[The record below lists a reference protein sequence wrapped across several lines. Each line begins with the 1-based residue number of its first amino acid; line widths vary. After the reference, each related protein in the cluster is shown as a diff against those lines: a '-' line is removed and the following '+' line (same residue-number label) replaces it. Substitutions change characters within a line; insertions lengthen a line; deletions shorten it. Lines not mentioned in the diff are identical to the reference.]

1 LKKLLH
7 LKHLPEIYILKRS
20 GLLDRAFYLR
30 QNPDIAQAGWN
41 PLLHYLELG
50 AAEGRDPNPLF
61 SASWYCEQNPLLH
74 YYRKGWKQGKNPHP
88 LFDVAFYLKQHPGVE
103 PLRHYLETGGIQGF
117 SPHPLFDGAWYLAQN
132 PDVAR
137 AGSNPLV
144 HYLHEGWKERRNPH
158 PLFDVAFYLRR
169 NPDIAQAG
177 TEPLVHF
184 LTAGGSEG
192 RSPHP
197 LFDCAWYLGRNPEAR
212 QTNPLLHYLQTGWKQ
227 GRNPHPLF
235 DVAFYAGTKEP
246 LTDYVKTGAYAGRD
260 PHPLFD
266 SDWYLEHNPD
276 VKAAGRN
283 PLAHYVEEGWK
294 EKRNPQYLFDIGF
307 YFEQNPDVAESG
319 WEPLRHYLELGGFE
333 GRDPH
338 PLFDNDWYLERNPDV
353 KSSGVNPLAHYR
365 TKGWR
370 EGRNPHPFFDIA
382 FYLKQTSVTGDPLQ
396 HYLEI
401 GGFNGLNPNP
411 LLESEWYLTNHFDVA
426 AAGINPLLHYLREGR
441 KEGRQ
446 PRPGRP
452 AYKPHTRMRVVFVSG
467 EPDSPG
473 HDYRVVQIASSLPP
487 SSFET
492 VILKA
497 RELPA
502 RSREAAGADVLWLWR
517 TIWTADLAELV
528 QSAAGA
534 QTTIVFDVDDLTFR
548 PDLAVPAVIDG
559 IRSQTL
565 VEKEVQDAYKS
576 FRSVLMLADHGT
588 SPTLPLVRE
597 MRQLGKPATV
607 IPNGFTSKALLRAQT
622 LRIAES
628 DGLIRIGYAAG
639 TKTHQRDLAIASRAI
654 ASVLKNHGSA
664 RLVLFRDTVDLDEFP
679 ELLELRD
686 QIEWRERVPLN
697 ELLSEY
703 ARFDIN
709 IAPVEAGNPFCE
721 AKSQLKFFEA
731 ALVDVPTIASPTQ
744 PFAEAIRNWQSGI
757 LATTADEWHS
767 ALETLIGNPHK
778 RRCMARQAK
787 QDALWLYGPERRSL
801 LTTTL
806 LHYLRSEPSV
816 TSKLFLSFK
825 DWETAASLPS
835 IDIPEYEVLYESAR
849 RGPSR
854 VSVVVPLFNYAHFL
868 PEALNSVLQQ
878 TVYELDLIVVDDQ
891 STDNSAAVARE
902 WLEQHA
908 ARFNKVALLQ
918 NRINSKLG
926 PTRNSAISFA
936 ETEFILPLD
945 PDNVLLPECVDKCI
959 ERLHETGAAFAY
971 PTIERV
977 GAWTDRISIVDYDP
991 TRFQCANYIDAMA
1004 MLRKACW
1011 VAVGGYA
1018 RLDLGWE
1025 DYDLWCKFVERG
1037 FFGVRVPEVLARY
1050 RVHEN
1055 SMLRTTTET
1064 PENLKRIL
1072 QQVQAGH
1079 PWLARNR

>member
-1 LKKLLH
+1 MKKLFH
-7 LKHLPEIYILKRS
+7 LKRRREINLLNRS

-30 QNPDIAQAGWN
+30 QNPDIAQAGWD
-41 PLLHYLELG
+41 PLLHYFELG

-61 SASWYCEQNPLLH
+61 SAKWYREQNPLLH
-74 YYRKGWKQGKNPHP
+74 YIRKGWKQRKNPHP
-88 LFDVAFYLKQHPGVE
+88 LFDVAFYLEQHPGVE
-103 PLRHYLETGGIQGF
+103 PLRHYLETGGVQGLN
-117 SPHPLFDGAWYLAQN
+117 PHPLFDSAWYLAQN

-144 HYLHEGWKERRNPH
+144 HYLQEGWKERRNPH
-158 PLFDVAFYLRR
+158 PLFDVAFYLRQ
-169 NPDIAQAG
+169 NPDIAEAG
-177 TEPLVHF
+177 IEPLVHF
-184 LTAGGSEG
+184 LTIGGSEG
-192 RSPHP
+192 RAPHP
-197 LFDCAWYLGRNPEAR
+197 LFDCAWYLQRNPEAK

-235 DVAFYAGTKEP
+235 DIAFYKSNTEP

-266 SDWYLEHNPD
+266 SAWYLEHNPD

-307 YFEQNPDVAESG
+307 YFEQNPDVAEAG
-319 WEPLRHYLELGGFE
+319 WEPLRHYLELGGLE

-353 KSSGVNPLAHYR
+353 KSSGLNPSVHYR
-365 TKGWR
+365 SRGWR
-370 EGRNPHPFFDIA
+370 EGRNPHPWFDAA
-382 FYLKQTSVTGDPLQ
+382 FYIKQTPVTGDPLQ

-411 LLESEWYLTNHFDVA
+411 LFDSEWYLTNHFDVA

-446 PRPGRP
+446 PRSGRP
-452 AYKPHTRMRVVFVSG
+452 GYKAKTRMRAVFVSG

-473 HDYRVVQIASSLPP
+473 HDYRVVQIANSLPA
-487 SSFET
+487 SCFET

-497 RELPA
+497 RELSA

-534 QTTIVFDVDDLTFR
+534 GTTIVFDVDDLMFR
-548 PDLAVPAVIDG
+548 PDLAVPAIIDG

-565 VEKEVQDAYKS
+565 VEKDVQDAYKS

-588 SPTLPLVRE
+588 APTLPLIRE

-622 LRIAES
+622 LRIAEK
-628 DGLIRIGYAAG
+628 DGLLRIGYAAG
-639 TKTHQRDLAIASRAI
+639 TKTHQRDLAIVSRAI
-654 ASVLKNHGSA
+654 ASVLKNHGNAS
-664 RLVLFRDTVDLDEFP
+664 LVLFQDTVDLDEFP
-679 ELLELRD
+679 ELLEVRD
-686 QIEWRERVPLN
+686 QIEWRERVALD

-744 PFAEAIRNWQSGI
+744 PFAEAIRNGQSGI
-757 LATTADEWHS
+757 LAATEDEWRS
-767 ALETLIGNPHK
+767 ALETLTGNPQM
-778 RRCMARQAK
+778 RRCIARRAK
-787 QDALWLYGPERRSL
+787 QDALWLYGPERRSF

-806 LHYLRSEPSV
+806 LNYLRSESPVS
-816 TSKLFLSFK
+816 SKLFLSFK
-825 DWETAASLPS
+825 DWDTAASLPS
-835 IDIPEYEVLYESAR
+835 IDIPEYKVLHESVR

-868 PEALNSVLQQ
+868 SDALNSVLQQ
-878 TVYELDLIVVDDQ
+878 TVREIDLIVVDDQ
-891 STDNSAAVARE
+891 STDDSTAVARD

-908 ARFNKVALLQ
+908 AQFNKVALLQ
-918 NRINSKLG
+918 NRVNSKLG
-926 PTRNSAISFA
+926 RTRNTAISFA

-945 PDNVLLPECVDKCI
+945 PDNVLLPECVERCI
-959 ERLHETGAAFAY
+959 EMLDNTGAAFAY

-977 GAWTDRISIVDYDP
+977 GGWTDRIGTVDYDP
-991 TRFQCANYIDAMA
+991 ARFQCANYIDAMA

-1025 DYDLWCKFVERG
+1025 DYELWCKFVERG

-1064 PENLKRIL
+1064 AENLKRIL
-1072 QQVQAGH
+1072 QQVQARH
-1079 PWLARNR
+1079 PWLERNR